1 MQQIYTD
8 FDVNTLW
15 ATLTQAHNF
24 TTCAGVAKPDV
35 IVVSFPETYTP
46 QVLVEVKEEE
56 PEKTKR
62 VGIVTTPETTE
73 KAKHRRAR
81 ALERMQSYLEIVSYT
96 FLSAT
101 PALVEVN
108 NPGRGSFPAKIAH
121 RS

>member
-1 MQQIYTD
+1 M
-8 FDVNTLW
+8 
-15 ATLTQAHNF
+15 
-24 TTCAGVAKPDV
+24 

-62 VGIVTTPETTE
+62 VDIVTTPETTK
-73 KAKHRRAR
+73 KAKHRKAR

-96 FLSAT
+96 VCTL
-101 PALVEVN
+101 ALVEVN

-121 RS
+121 HS